1 LDFRLS
7 NEKIDIQLNIQL
19 GMDNINKIFGLI
31 GISGLIILITS
42 STYIPSTGGTIPQ
55 GMSPEAYSNQQ
66 QQMVYASIPFK
77 ITMVGIG
84 IATAG
89 FLTVA
94 YRIHIYQRRKE
105 EWRWIESQARLKREI
120 PLRSSSQIQSQPR
133 VQAQL
138 QPKVQAQLQPKVQ
151 PKPIL
156 KVARS
161 QVAPDPS
168 ETVNIMELKSPPSV
182 KSLVGTPIDLENGP
196 LHYPTLRKFEYPPPY
211 DVLNKK

>member
-133 VQAQL
+133 VE
-138 QPKVQAQLQPKVQ
+138 AQLQPKVQ

-156 KVARS
+156 KVSRS

-168 ETVNIMELKSPPSV
+168 ETVNIMELKSLPSA
-182 KSLVGTPIDLENGP
+182 KPLVGTPIDLENGP

-211 DVLNKK
+211 HVLNKK